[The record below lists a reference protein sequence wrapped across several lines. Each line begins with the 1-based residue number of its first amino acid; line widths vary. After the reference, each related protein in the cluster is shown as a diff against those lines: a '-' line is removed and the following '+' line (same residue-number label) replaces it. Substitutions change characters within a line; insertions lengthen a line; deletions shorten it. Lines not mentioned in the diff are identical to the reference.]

1 MTDNKPTGGI
11 KMTRVVERA
20 VMTAIG
26 SISLLG
32 SATAAELTG
41 AEIRGLIS
49 GNSVYLELT
58 ASITGA
64 EGSGI
69 IYFDSL
75 GLALYK
81 TPKGVIWQGTWK
93 IEGNAVCTDWKES
106 PHNPCTKYDKR
117 GDKITIVN
125 VATGVARGK
134 VTKIIPGN
142 SEKLTPNY

>member
-1 MTDNKPTGGI
+1 MRAVE
-11 KMTRVVERA
+11 RVV
-20 VMTAIG
+20 VTAIG
-26 SISLLG
+26 LIWLLG
-32 SATAAELTG
+32 WAAAAELTG
-41 AEIRGLIS
+41 AEIQELIS

-75 GLALYK
+75 GLALYR
-81 TPKGVIWQGTWK
+81 TPKGVIWHGTWEIK
-93 IEGNAVCTDWKES
+93 GNTVCTDWKES

-117 GDKITIVN
+117 GDNITVVN
-125 VATGVARGK
+125 VATGVARGN

-142 SEKLTPNY
+142 AEKLTPNY